1 MKEFETVNLRI
12 RPGHPDFLD
21 LPWEQSLADWDCQRF
36 VDFPRGPS
44 RHQVQFILYDEGIYV
59 IKELPTAAARQEY
72 EALRL
77 LELKDVATAVPVG
90 IIEGRYP
97 DFGSER
103 SAALISRYLELS
115 FSYQELVQGP
125 GFGTRRSQ
133 LLDAFAELLVE
144 LHLAGCFWG
153 DCSLANVLYRYDAEA
168 IEPIMIDAET
178 SIIRDTLSAGQRE
191 EDLQIMIMNVAGG
204 MADIAASQ
212 GIAIDD
218 ADLTLGEDIAER
230 YRALWQELND
240 PEIITPDERYKI
252 TEKIQRLNDLGFN
265 VDEVDLVPAE
275 GGGRLRMKVKV
286 GGRSFHTAKLK
297 GLTGIDALDRQARQI
312 LSDLHYYHAQT
323 GVCTPTGKAVAAVQW
338 RIGVF
343 EPMLERLRA
352 ITGIVEPI
360 QAYCDLLHHRY
371 LKSCEYGCDMGTEAA
386 FQDWLAIGK
395 PGHFRS

>member
-1 MKEFETVNLRI
+1 
-12 RPGHPDFLD
+12 
-21 LPWEQSLADWDCQRF
+21 
-36 VDFPRGPS
+36 
-44 RHQVQFILYDEGIYV
+44 
-59 IKELPTAAARQEY
+59 
-72 EALRL
+72 
-77 LELKDVATAVPVG
+77 
-90 IIEGRYP
+90 
-97 DFGSER
+97 
-103 SAALISRYLELS
+103 
-115 FSYQELVQGP
+115 
-125 GFGTRRSQ
+125 
-133 LLDAFAELLVE
+133 
-144 LHLAGCFWG
+144 
-153 DCSLANVLYRYDAEA
+153 
-168 IEPIMIDAET
+168 
-178 SIIRDTLSAGQRE
+178 
-191 EDLQIMIMNVAGG
+191 MIMNVAGG